1 MGAVSVLMGWSSFK
15 RVTERHNQRASRPGS
30 IGQKIPPIPN
40 FTQDDFSDYE
50 VQCGGRDT
58 ETRAW
63 VEGTCYSGAFQG
75 RNSET
80 RAWIEGDCD
89 S

>member
-1 MGAVSVLMGWSSFK
+1 VYE
-15 RVTERHNQRASRPGS
+15 VTDTVQ
-30 IGQKIPPIPN
+30 IPPIPN
-40 FTQDDFSDYE
+40 FTQDDSSDYE

-63 VEGTCYSGAFQG
+63 VEGYCEIGGVLQA